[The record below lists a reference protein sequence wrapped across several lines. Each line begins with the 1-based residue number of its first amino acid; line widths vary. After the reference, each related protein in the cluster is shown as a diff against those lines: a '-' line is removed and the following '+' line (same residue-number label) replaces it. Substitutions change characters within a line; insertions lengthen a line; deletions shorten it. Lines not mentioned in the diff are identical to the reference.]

1 MTGDS
6 DPNYPSAQ
14 AVWLREKIPIP
25 LLFFMLIGLPVLIFG
40 LQGALF
46 VTHQYGVAAFALV
59 VGGGMLLFLYTNGTG
74 LKIAWDE
81 NRVYMRPQSFRPPSW
96 RRPWLVRLPWRS
108 LAYEEIVSMDE
119 MTLNDPGAKSFLLPF
134 QLLRL
139 TAAGTSDEFDERHI
153 WLYSLA
159 LRDKELAPL
168 LRQLDAK
175 CPGMLPDIVQ
185 QRLAKWAD
193 NDR

>member
-1 MTGDS
+1 MARAAG
-6 DPNYPSAQ
+6 NYPSPQ
-14 AVWLREKIPIP
+14 AIWLREKIPGP
-25 LLFFMLIGLPVLIFG
+25 LLIISIVILPLILYGGLGGLYIGRYGLAATVLLGGGLPW
-40 LQGALF
+40 
-46 VTHQYGVAAFALV
+46 
-59 VGGGMLLFLYTNGTG
+59 LFLYTNGTG
-74 LKIAWDE
+74 LKLAWDE
-81 NRVYMRPQSFRPPSW
+81 KRVYMRPQSFRPPSW

-108 LAYEEIVSMDE
+108 LAYDEIASLDPLTV
-119 MTLNDPGAKSFLLPF
+119 NDPAAKSFLLPF

-139 TAAGTSDEFDERHI
+139 TAKDTDDEYDERHL

-175 CPGMLPDIVQ
+175 CPGMLPDIVRD
-185 QRLAKWAD
+185 RLAKWAD

>member
-1 MTGDS
+1 MVAAICFG
-6 DPNYPSAQ
+6 
-14 AVWLREKIPIP
+14 AVW
-25 LLFFMLIGLPVLIFG
+25 
-40 LQGALF
+40 
-46 VTHQYGVAAFALV
+46 
-59 VGGGMLLFLYTNGTG
+59 LFLYTNNNGA
-74 LKIAWDE
+74 KVAWDE
-81 NRVYMRPQSFRPPSW
+81 DRVYMRASGWTFRW
-96 RRPWLVRLPWRS
+96 RFPWIRNLAWVS
-108 LAYEEIVSMDE
+108 LAYGDIARMDDL
-119 MTLNDPGAKSFLLPF
+119 TLNDPGARSFLLPF

-139 TAAGTSDEFDERHI
+139 TASPSDEFEEGDI

-175 CPGMLPDIVQ
+175 CPGMLPEIVR

>member
-1 MTGDS
+1 MTRP

-14 AVWLREKIPIP
+14 AIWLHERIPGP
-25 LLFFMLIGLPVLIFG
+25 LLIISVIGLPLI
-40 LQGALF
+40 L
-46 VTHQYGVAAFALV
+46 YGG
-59 VGGGMLLFLYTNGTG
+59 VGGLYDGLYGLAATVLLGIGGPWLFLYTNGTG
-74 LKIAWDE
+74 LKLAWDE
-81 NRVYMRPQSFRPPSW
+81 QRVYMRPQSFRPPSW
-96 RRPWLVRLPWRS
+96 RRPWLARLPWRS
-108 LAYEEIVSMDE
+108 LAYDEIGSMDAL
-119 MTLNDPGAKSFLLPF
+119 TVNDPAAKSFLLPF

-139 TAAGTSDEFDERHI
+139 TAKGTVDEYDERHI

-175 CPGMLPDIVQ
+175 CPGMLPDIVRD
-185 QRLAKWAD
+185 RLAKWAD